1 MVKNKPSQTLLYQI
15 KSKLQPSITQK
26 SLLLLLQTTLQVNSS
41 LELTWNHHSHWEKVD
56 KWLLQ
61 VGTSG
66 NMWNSMQTVMDLL
79 WIYQT
84 SVMFS
89 KQLLTMN
96 WSLNIKQSFLR
107 QPSVLTTMQPWQL
120 MKSQHLKLIQLS
132 GTIMSWN
139 SGYLVIQLW
148 QFRKSGLVTKNLTVK
163 ISLFNCMLTAKL

>member
-1 MVKNKPSQTLLYQI
+1 M
-15 KSKLQPSITQK
+15 
-26 SLLLLLQTTLQVNSS
+26 
-41 LELTWNHHSHWEKVD
+41 D

-61 VGTSG
+61 VGISG

-89 KQLLTMN
+89 KQLQTMN
-96 WSLNIKQSFLR
+96 WSLNTKQSFLR

-163 ISLFNCMLTAKL
+163 ISLFNCMLTAKPWKGWHKLLQKLLVGKQNLLNYQVSKTVRRLSTQ